1 MKKLASISLII
12 ALVGMIDSAYLTWI
26 KITHTEAYCIG
37 GIGNCSTV
45 NSSRYSEIRGFP
57 IALLGLLAYLAI
69 AGILLL
75 ETRHRFFKDNGTM
88 LVFGF
93 SLIGTLY
100 SAYLSYLEAA
110 VIRAWCPYC
119 VVSAIAVTLIFTL
132 SIVRL
137 ARHQPES

>member
-1 MKKLASISLII
+1 MKKFASISLII
-12 ALVGMIDSAYLTWI
+12 ALVGMLDSAYLTWL

-37 GIGNCSTV
+37 GIGDCSTV

-57 IALLGLLAYLAI
+57 IALLGLLAYLVI
-69 AGILLL
+69 AGILFL
-75 ETRHRFFKDNGTM
+75 ETRHRFFKDNGNM

-100 SAYLSYLEAA
+100 SAYLSYLEAT
-110 VIRAWCPYC
+110 VIRAWCPFC
-119 VVSAIAVTLIFTL
+119 VASAIAITMVFIL

-137 ARHQPES
+137 ARYQPES

>member
-1 MKKLASISLII
+1 MKKLASISFII

-26 KITHTEAYCIG
+26 KITRTEAYCIG

-69 AGILLL
+69 AGILFL
-75 ETRHRFFKDNGTM
+75 ETHHNFFKENGTM

-110 VIRAWCPYC
+110 VIRAWCPFC
-119 VVSAIAVTLIFTL
+119 VASAIAITMVFIL

-137 ARHQPES
+137 VRHQPES